1 MEMRMNRNLRK
12 TAFGL
17 LMAVALIAG
26 TFTAEARDEDPV
38 KIDDI
43 WYVMD
48 DSDMTAM
55 VTSDFDEGPG
65 GFQTSYLGDIVIPPY
80 VEYNGNSYRVT
91 SIGPLA
97 FYWVHSNS
105 LSIPETVVEIDT
117 SAIFWMPELRV
128 VEVDEANPIFISV
141 DGVLY
146 THDMKVMLLFPMV
159 WGYRPDHD
167 ERPSE
172 FSIPEGVE
180 EIDANL
186 SNWSIQRYI
195 FPDTLKKI
203 CSSAFWH
210 GNITELE
217 LPESMEYLGNNCL
230 SRLRNGFDLR
240 IPDNVTYIGDY
251 CFSESPFTSITLPKG
266 ITCIGEGWFQ
276 DCTGMKKMKLHEGI
290 TRICRMAF
298 NRCTIDLELPESLV
312 ELDEYAFQGIETPEL
327 QLPDRLKELPDSLFL
342 NSPIHKVS
350 LGKGIE
356 RIGSI
361 FMNCWNIS
369 DIYCPMESAPDIDSE
384 NPLGL
389 DCQYEKLGKVNV
401 HVRKGCAQAYLD
413 SPWKLVGPIIEDLTD
428 GVGEVGD
435 DMTIH
440 DDELCEAYSL
450 SGATVASRL
459 RFGEV
464 SNALPKGLYIIRT
477 ASGKS
482 AKIVVR

>member
-1 MEMRMNRNLRK
+1 MNGNLRK
-12 TAFGL
+12 TAFGVV
-17 LMAVALIAG
+17 MAVALITGA
-26 TFTAEARDEDPV
+26 FTAEARDGDPV

-48 DSDMTAM
+48 DYDMTAM

-97 FYWVHSNS
+97 FYWVHAES
-105 LSIPETVVEIDT
+105 LSIPETVVEIDG
-117 SAIFWMPELRV
+117 SAIWGMPFLWV
-128 VEVDEANPIFISV
+128 VEVDDANPVFRSV

-146 THDMKVMLLFPMV
+146 TRDMKVMLLFPMD

-167 ERPSE
+167 DRPSE

-180 EIDANL
+180 VIDANL
-186 SNWSIQRYI
+186 ANWSMERYI

-203 CSSAFWH
+203 CNSAFWSSD
-210 GNITELE
+210 IIELD
-217 LPESMEYLGNNCL
+217 LPESLEYLGYGCL
-230 SRLRNGFDLR
+230 SYLSNGFDLR
-240 IPDNVTYIGDY
+240 IPDSVTYIGDY
-251 CFSESPFTSITLPKG
+251 CFSESPFTSITLPKS

-276 DCTGMKKMKLHEGI
+276 DCTGMKTMKLHEGI
-290 TRICRMAF
+290 TRICRWAF

-312 ELDEYAFQGIETPEL
+312 ELEDCAFQGIKTPFMD
-327 QLPDRLKELPDSLFL
+327 LPDGLRELPDSLF
-342 NSPIHKVS
+342 SYSSIRTVT

-356 RIGSI
+356 RIGSVFSGCPEI
-361 FMNCWNIS
+361 A
-369 DIYCPMESAPDIDSE
+369 DIYCPMESAPEVDSE

-389 DCQYEKLGKVNV
+389 DSWYQMMGKVKV

-428 GVGEVGD
+428 GVDEVGD
-435 DMTIH
+435 DMTIR
-440 DDELCEAYSL
+440 DDELCDAYSL
-450 SGATVASRL
+450 SGATVATRL
-459 RFGEV
+459 PFGEV
-464 SNALPKGLYIIRT
+464 SKALPKGLYIIRT
-477 ASGKS
+477 DSGKS
-482 AKIVVR
+482 TKIAVK

>member
-1 MEMRMNRNLRK
+1 MNGNLRK
-12 TAFGL
+12 TAFGVV
-17 LMAVALIAG
+17 MAVALITGA
-26 TFTAEARDEDPV
+26 FTAEARDGDPV

-48 DSDMTAM
+48 DYDMTAM

-97 FYWVHSNS
+97 FYWVHAES
-105 LSIPETVVEIDT
+105 LSIPETVVEIDG
-117 SAIFWMPELRV
+117 SAIWGMPFLWV
-128 VEVDEANPIFISV
+128 VEVDDANPVFRSV

-146 THDMKVMLLFPMV
+146 TRDMKVMLLFPMD

-167 ERPSE
+167 DRPSE

-180 EIDANL
+180 VIDANL
-186 SNWSIQRYI
+186 ANWSMERYI

-203 CSSAFWH
+203 CNSAFWSSD
-210 GNITELE
+210 IIELD
-217 LPESMEYLGNNCL
+217 LPESLEYLGYGCL
-230 SRLRNGFDLR
+230 SYLSNGFDLR
-240 IPDNVTYIGDY
+240 IPDSVTYIGDY
-251 CFSESPFTSITLPKG
+251 CFSESPFTSITLPKS

-276 DCTGMKKMKLHEGI
+276 DCTGMKTMKLHEGI
-290 TRICRMAF
+290 TRICRWAF

-312 ELDEYAFQGIETPEL
+312 ELEDCAFQGIKTPFMD
-327 QLPDRLKELPDSLFL
+327 LPDGLRELPDSLF
-342 NSPIHKVS
+342 SYSSIRTVT

-356 RIGSI
+356 RIGSVFSGCPEI
-361 FMNCWNIS
+361 A
-369 DIYCPMESAPDIDSE
+369 DIYCPMESAPEVDSE

-389 DCQYEKLGKVNV
+389 DSWYQMMGKVKV

-450 SGATVASRL
+450 SGATIGIRL

-464 SNALPKGLYIIRT
+464 GDALPKGLYIIRT